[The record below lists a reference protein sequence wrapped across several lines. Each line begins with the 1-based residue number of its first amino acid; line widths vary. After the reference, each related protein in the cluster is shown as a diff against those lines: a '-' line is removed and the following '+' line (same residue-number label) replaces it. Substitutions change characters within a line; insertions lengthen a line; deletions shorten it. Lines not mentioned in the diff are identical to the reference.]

1 MFYRRFIWFSWKENA
16 LIIPG
21 KTMTDNLLSMA
32 HGFDDQALSYDY
44 DKVCDADIH
53 ATSAFLDARSWQDPD
68 APGRPYLHIVG
79 KCVGLRGD
87 LGDGVHGL
95 AFDDENALDVD
106 IFYEFSDKE
115 ISELVL
121 KGLYHKGFKVP
132 EIMTREDITINV
144 PLACDLVTILPAQEN
159 DLPIV
164 FADIKHKNSLVL
176 NLQNSGYR
184 FADYFEQIQLQPIED
199 KEEYIDER
207 EFNEIATPEHVD
219 EKERAED
226 IVETPVEEQ
235 LEPEQEELEGEYE
248 RIISEGL
255 AAKEAEEEAQHEA
268 EHEAEVS
275 EEPAQ
280 ESAPEPER
288 SEVQSFDENPSF
300 DEGFSY

>member
-1 MFYRRFIWFSWKENA
+1 M
-16 LIIPG
+16 IIPG

-68 APGRPYLHIVG
+68 SPGRPYLHIVG
-79 KCVGLRGD
+79 KCIGLRGE

-95 AFDDENALDVD
+95 AFNDENALDVD

-144 PLACDLVTILPAQEN
+144 PLACDLVTVLPAHEN

-164 FADIKHKNSLVL
+164 FADIKHRNSLVL

-184 FADYFEQIQLQPIED
+184 FADYFEQVQLQPIED

-207 EFNEIATPEHVD
+207 EFNEIETPEHED
-219 EKERAED
+219 EKHIEETVVPE
-226 IVETPVEEQ
+226 VEA
-235 LEPEQEELEGEYE
+235 EPEPEEVELEGEYE
-248 RIISEGL
+248 RIMSDGL
-255 AAKEAEEEAQHEA
+255 AAKEAAEAEAQNEPEISHEA
-268 EHEAEVS
+268 EGSDEQVA
-275 EEPAQ
+275 
-280 ESAPEPER
+280 ESASEQEPER
-288 SEVQSFDENPSF
+288 VDVQPFNEYPSS
-300 DEGFSY
+300 DEGLSY

>member
-1 MFYRRFIWFSWKENA
+1 M
-16 LIIPG
+16 IIPG

-68 APGRPYLHIVG
+68 SPGRPYLHIVG
-79 KCVGLRGD
+79 KCIGLRGE

-95 AFDDENALDVD
+95 AFNDENALAVD

-144 PLACDLVTILPAQEN
+144 PLACDLVTVLPAHEN

-164 FADIKHKNSLVL
+164 FADIKHRNSLVL

-184 FADYFEQIQLQPIED
+184 FADYFEQVQLQPVED
-199 KEEYIDER
+199 KEDYIDER
-207 EFNEIATPEHVD
+207 EFNEIETPEHED
-219 EKERAED
+219 EKHIEEIVVPEVEAES
-226 IVETPVEEQ
+226 
-235 LEPEQEELEGEYE
+235 EPEEVELEGEYE
-248 RIISEGL
+248 RIMSDGL
-255 AAKEAEEEAQHEA
+255 AAKEAAEAEAQNEPEVSHEA
-268 EHEAEVS
+268 ENS
-275 EEPAQ
+275 EEQ
-280 ESAPEPER
+280 VTETTHEQEPER
-288 SEVQSFDENPSF
+288 VGVQPFNEYPSS
-300 DEGFSY
+300 DEGLSY

>member
-1 MFYRRFIWFSWKENA
+1 M
-16 LIIPG
+16 IIPG

-44 DKVCDADIH
+44 DKICDADIH

-68 APGRPYLHIVG
+68 SPGRPYLHIVG
-79 KCVGLRGD
+79 KCIGLRGE

-95 AFDDENALDVD
+95 AFNDENALDVD

-144 PLACDLVTILPAQEN
+144 PLACDLVTVLPAHEN

-164 FADIKHKNSLVL
+164 FADIKHRNSLVL

-184 FADYFEQIQLQPIED
+184 FADYFEQVQLQPVED

-207 EFNEIATPEHVD
+207 EFNEIETPEHED
-219 EKERAED
+219 EIPE
-226 IVETPVEEQ
+226 VVN
-235 LEPEQEELEGEYE
+235 EPEVEVEPEPEEVELEGEYE
-248 RIISEGL
+248 RIMSDGL
-255 AAKEAEEEAQHEA
+255 AAKEAAEAEAQNEPEISHET
-268 EHEAEVS
+268 EGSDEQVTET
-275 EEPAQ
+275 
-280 ESAPEPER
+280 APEQEPER
-288 SEVQSFDENPSF
+288 VDVQPFNEYPSS

>member
-1 MFYRRFIWFSWKENA
+1 M
-16 LIIPG
+16 IIPG

-44 DKVCDADIH
+44 DKICDADIH

-79 KCVGLRGD
+79 KCIGLRGE

-95 AFDDENALDVD
+95 AFNDENALDVD

-144 PLACDLVTILPAQEN
+144 PLACDLVTVLPAHEN

-164 FADIKHKNSLVL
+164 FADIKHRNSLVL

-184 FADYFEQIQLQPIED
+184 FADYFEQVQLQPVED

-207 EFNEIATPEHVD
+207 EFNEIDTPEHED
-219 EKERAED
+219 E
-226 IVETPVEEQ
+226 TQVEEAVVPEVESEQ
-235 LEPEQEELEGEYE
+235 EPEEVELEGEYA
-248 RIISEGL
+248 RIMTEGL
-255 AAKEAEEEAQHEA
+255 AEKEAAEAETQNEPEISHEA
-268 EHEAEVS
+268 EGSDEQVTETTP
-275 EEPAQ
+275 EQ
-280 ESAPEPER
+280 EPER
-288 SEVQSFDENPSF
+288 VDVQPFNEYPSS

>member
-1 MFYRRFIWFSWKENA
+1 M
-16 LIIPG
+16 IIPG

-44 DKVCDADIH
+44 DKICDADIH

-68 APGRPYLHIVG
+68 SPGRPYLHIVG
-79 KCVGLRGD
+79 KCIGLRGD

-95 AFDDENALDVD
+95 AFNDENALDVD

-144 PLACDLVTILPAQEN
+144 PLACDLVTILPAHEN

-164 FADIKHKNSLVL
+164 FADIKHRNSLVL

-184 FADYFEQIQLQPIED
+184 FADYFEQVQLQPVED

-207 EFNEIATPEHVD
+207 EFNEIETPEHED
-219 EKERAED
+219 EKHIEETVVPD
-226 IVETPVEEQ
+226 VEV
-235 LEPEQEELEGEYE
+235 EPEPEEGEIEGEYE
-248 RIISEGL
+248 RIMTEGL
-255 AAKEAEEEAQHEA
+255 AEKEAAEAEAQNELEISHEA
-268 EHEAEVS
+268 EGSDEQVTET
-275 EEPAQ
+275 
-280 ESAPEPER
+280 APEQKPER
-288 SEVQSFDENPSF
+288 VDVQPFNEYPSS
-300 DEGFSY
+300 DEGLSY

>member
-1 MFYRRFIWFSWKENA
+1 M
-16 LIIPG
+16 IIPG

-44 DKVCDADIH
+44 DKICDADIH

-68 APGRPYLHIVG
+68 SPGRPYLHIVG
-79 KCVGLRGD
+79 KCIGLRGE

-95 AFDDENALDVD
+95 AFNDENALDVD

-144 PLACDLVTILPAQEN
+144 PLACDLVTILPAHEN

-164 FADIKHKNSLVL
+164 FADIKHRNSLVL

-184 FADYFEQIQLQPIED
+184 FADYFEQVQLQPVED

-207 EFNEIATPEHVD
+207 EFNEIETPERED
-219 EKERAED
+219 EQQFEEPFAPE
-226 IVETPVEEQ
+226 VEA
-235 LEPEQEELEGEYE
+235 EPEPEEVELEGEYE
-248 RIISEGL
+248 RIMTEGL
-255 AAKEAEEEAQHEA
+255 AEKEVAEAEAQNEPDISHEA
-268 EHEAEVS
+268 EGSDEQATETGP
-275 EEPAQ
+275 EQ
-280 ESAPEPER
+280 EPER
-288 SEVQSFDENPSF
+288 VDVQPFNEYPSS

>member
-1 MFYRRFIWFSWKENA
+1 M
-16 LIIPG
+16 IIPG

-68 APGRPYLHIVG
+68 SPGRPYLHIVG
-79 KCVGLRGD
+79 ECIGLRGE

-95 AFDDENALDVD
+95 AFNDENALDVD

-144 PLACDLVTILPAQEN
+144 PLACDLVTILPAHEN

-164 FADIKHKNSLVL
+164 FADIKHRNSLVL

-184 FADYFEQIQLQPIED
+184 FADYFEQVQLQPVED

-207 EFNEIATPEHVD
+207 EFNEIETPEHED
-219 EKERAED
+219 EKHIEETVVPE
-226 IVETPVEEQ
+226 VEA
-235 LEPEQEELEGEYE
+235 EPEPEEVKLEGEYE
-248 RIISEGL
+248 RIMTEGL
-255 AAKEAEEEAQHEA
+255 AEKEAAEAEAQNEPEISHEA
-268 EHEAEVS
+268 E
-275 EEPAQ
+275 
-280 ESAPEPER
+280 PER
-288 SEVQSFDENPSF
+288 VDVQPFNEYPSS

>member
-1 MFYRRFIWFSWKENA
+1 
-16 LIIPG
+16 
-21 KTMTDNLLSMA
+21 MTDNLLSMA

-53 ATSAFLDARSWQDPD
+53 ATSAFLDARSWQDPE

-79 KCVGLRGD
+79 KCIGLRGD

-95 AFDDENALDVD
+95 AFNDENALDVD

-144 PLACDLVTILPAQEN
+144 PLACDLVTILPAHEN
-159 DLPIV
+159 DVPIV
-164 FADIKHKNSLVL
+164 FADIKHRNSLVL

-184 FADYFEQIQLQPIED
+184 FADYFEQVQLQPVED

-207 EFNEIATPEHVD
+207 EFNEIDTPVHED
-219 EKERAED
+219 EKTVEVEQTAPETETQAE
-226 IVETPVEEQ
+226 VEGEQ
-235 LEPEQEELEGEYE
+235 AELDSEYE
-248 RIISEGL
+248 RIMTEGL
-255 AAKEAEEEAQHEA
+255 AAKEADAEAQREA
-268 EHEAEVS
+268 EQTDETV
-275 EEPAQ
+275 EPQ
-280 ESAPEPER
+280 PETQEPER
-288 SEVQSFDENPSF
+288 VDAPTFDEPTQG
-300 DEGFSY
+300 DYGFGY

>member
-1 MFYRRFIWFSWKENA
+1 M
-16 LIIPG
+16 IIPG

-44 DKVCDADIH
+44 DKICDADIH

-68 APGRPYLHIVG
+68 SPGRPYLHIVG
-79 KCVGLRGD
+79 KCIGLRGE

-95 AFDDENALDVD
+95 AFNDENALDVD

-144 PLACDLVTILPAQEN
+144 PLACDLVTILPAHEN

-164 FADIKHKNSLVL
+164 FADIKHRNSLVL

-184 FADYFEQIQLQPIED
+184 FADYFEQVQLQPVED

-207 EFNEIATPEHVD
+207 EFNEIETPEHED
-219 EKERAED
+219 EKHIEETVVPD
-226 IVETPVEEQ
+226 VEV
-235 LEPEQEELEGEYE
+235 EPEPEEVEIEGEYE
-248 RIISEGL
+248 RIMTEGL
-255 AAKEAEEEAQHEA
+255 AEKEAAEAEAQNELEISHEA
-268 EHEAEVS
+268 EGSDEQVTETTY
-275 EEPAQ
+275 EQ
-280 ESAPEPER
+280 EPER
-288 SEVQSFDENPSF
+288 FDVQPFNEYPSS
-300 DEGFSY
+300 DEGLSY

>member
-1 MFYRRFIWFSWKENA
+1 M
-16 LIIPG
+16 IIPG

-68 APGRPYLHIVG
+68 SPGRPYLHIVG
-79 KCVGLRGD
+79 KCIGLRGD
-87 LGDGVHGL
+87 MGDGVHGL
-95 AFDDENALDVD
+95 AFNDENALDVD

-144 PLACDLVTILPAQEN
+144 PLACDLVTVLPAHEN

-164 FADIKHKNSLVL
+164 FADIKHRNSLVL

-184 FADYFEQIQLQPIED
+184 FADYFEQVQLQPVED

-207 EFNEIATPEHVD
+207 EFNEIETPEH
-219 EKERAED
+219 ED
-226 IVETPVEEQ
+226 DKHIEETVVPEVEA
-235 LEPEQEELEGEYE
+235 EPEPEEVELEGEYE
-248 RIISEGL
+248 RIMTEGL
-255 AAKEAEEEAQHEA
+255 AEKEAAENEPEISHEA
-268 EHEAEVS
+268 EGSDEQVTETTHE
-275 EEPAQ
+275 Q
-280 ESAPEPER
+280 EPER
-288 SEVQSFDENPSF
+288 LDVQPFDEYPSS

>member
-1 MFYRRFIWFSWKENA
+1 M
-16 LIIPG
+16 IIPG

-44 DKVCDADIH
+44 DKICDADIH

-68 APGRPYLHIVG
+68 SPGRPYLHIVG
-79 KCVGLRGD
+79 KCIGLRGE

-95 AFDDENALDVD
+95 AFNDENALDVD

-144 PLACDLVTILPAQEN
+144 PLACDLVTILPAHEN

-164 FADIKHKNSLVL
+164 FADIKHRNSLVL

-184 FADYFEQIQLQPIED
+184 FADYFEQVQLQPVED

-207 EFNEIATPEHVD
+207 EFNEIETPEHEDEIPEVVD
-219 EKERAED
+219 EPE
-226 IVETPVEEQ
+226 VEV
-235 LEPEQEELEGEYE
+235 EPEPEEVELEGEYE
-248 RIISEGL
+248 RIMSDGL
-255 AAKEAEEEAQHEA
+255 AAKEAAEAEAQNEP
-268 EHEAEVS
+268 EHESEDS
-275 EEPAQ
+275 EEQVAEPAYEQ
-280 ESAPEPER
+280 EPER
-288 SEVQSFDENPSF
+288 VDVQPFNEYPSS
-300 DEGFSY
+300 DEGLSY

>member
-1 MFYRRFIWFSWKENA
+1 M
-16 LIIPG
+16 IIPG

-44 DKVCDADIH
+44 DKICDADIH

-68 APGRPYLHIVG
+68 SPGRPYLHIVG
-79 KCVGLRGD
+79 KCIGLRGE

-95 AFDDENALDVD
+95 AFNDENALDVD

-144 PLACDLVTILPAQEN
+144 PLACDLVTILPAHEN

-164 FADIKHKNSLVL
+164 FADIKHRNSLVL

-184 FADYFEQIQLQPIED
+184 FADYFEQVQLQPVED

-207 EFNEIATPEHVD
+207 EFNEIETPEHED
-219 EKERAED
+219 EKHIE
-226 IVETPVEEQ
+226 ETVVPEIEA
-235 LEPEQEELEGEYE
+235 EPEPEEVELEGEYE
-248 RIISEGL
+248 RIMSDGL
-255 AAKEAEEEAQHEA
+255 AAKEAAEAEAQNELEISHEA
-268 EHEAEVS
+268 EGSDEQVT
-275 EEPAQ
+275 EPAYEQ
-280 ESAPEPER
+280 EPER
-288 SEVQSFDENPSF
+288 VDVQPFNEYPSS

>member
-1 MFYRRFIWFSWKENA
+1 M
-16 LIIPG
+16 IIPG

-44 DKVCDADIH
+44 DKICDADIH

-79 KCVGLRGD
+79 KCIGLRGE

-95 AFDDENALDVD
+95 AFNDENALDVD

-144 PLACDLVTILPAQEN
+144 PLACDLVTILPAHEN

-164 FADIKHKNSLVL
+164 FADIKHRNSLVL

-184 FADYFEQIQLQPIED
+184 FADYFEQVQLQPVED

-207 EFNEIATPEHVD
+207 EFNEIETPEHED
-219 EKERAED
+219 EKQ
-226 IVETPVEEQ
+226 VEETVVPEVEA
-235 LEPEQEELEGEYE
+235 EPEPEEVELEGEYE
-248 RIISEGL
+248 RIMTEGL
-255 AAKEAEEEAQHEA
+255 AEKEAAEAEAQNEPEISHEA
-268 EHEAEVS
+268 NGSNEQVTETTPE
-275 EEPAQ
+275 Q
-280 ESAPEPER
+280 EPER
-288 SEVQSFDENPSF
+288 VDVQLFNEYPSS
-300 DEGFSY
+300 DDGFSY

>member
-1 MFYRRFIWFSWKENA
+1 M
-16 LIIPG
+16 IIPG

-44 DKVCDADIH
+44 DKICDADIH

-68 APGRPYLHIVG
+68 SPGRPYLHIVG
-79 KCVGLRGD
+79 KCIGLRGE

-95 AFDDENALDVD
+95 AFNDENALDVD

-144 PLACDLVTILPAQEN
+144 PLACDLVTILPAHEN

-164 FADIKHKNSLVL
+164 FADIKHRNSLVL

-184 FADYFEQIQLQPIED
+184 FADYFEQVQLQPVED

-207 EFNEIATPEHVD
+207 EFNEIETPEHED
-219 EKERAED
+219 EKHIEETVVPEVEAE
-226 IVETPVEEQ
+226 PKPEEV
-235 LEPEQEELEGEYE
+235 ELEGEYE
-248 RIISEGL
+248 RIMSDGL
-255 AAKEAEEEAQHEA
+255 AAKEAAEVEAQNEP
-268 EHEAEVS
+268 EHES
-275 EEPAQ
+275 EGFDEQVTEPVNEQ
-280 ESAPEPER
+280 EPER
-288 SEVQSFDENPSF
+288 VDVQTFNEYPSS
-300 DEGFSY
+300 DEGLSY

>member
-1 MFYRRFIWFSWKENA
+1 M
-16 LIIPG
+16 IIPG

-44 DKVCDADIH
+44 DKICDADIH

-68 APGRPYLHIVG
+68 SPGRPYLHIVG
-79 KCVGLRGD
+79 KCIGLRGE

-95 AFDDENALDVD
+95 AFNDENALDVD

-144 PLACDLVTILPAQEN
+144 PLACDLVCVLPAHEN
-159 DLPIV
+159 DLPII
-164 FADIKHKNSLVL
+164 FADIKHRNSLVL

-184 FADYFEQIQLQPIED
+184 FADYFEQVQLQPIED

-207 EFNEIATPEHVD
+207 EFNEIETPEHED
-219 EKERAED
+219 EKQ
-226 IVETPVEEQ
+226 VEETVVPEVEA
-235 LEPEQEELEGEYE
+235 EPEPEEVELEGEYE
-248 RIISEGL
+248 RIMTEGL
-255 AAKEAEEEAQHEA
+255 AEKEAAEAEAQNEPEISHEA
-268 EHEAEVS
+268 EGSDEQVT
-275 EEPAQ
+275 
-280 ESAPEPER
+280 ESAPEQEPER
-288 SEVQSFDENPSF
+288 VDFQPFNEYPSS

>member
-1 MFYRRFIWFSWKENA
+1 M
-16 LIIPG
+16 IIPG

-44 DKVCDADIH
+44 DKICDADIH
-53 ATSAFLDARSWQDPD
+53 ATSAFLDVRSWQDSD

-79 KCVGLRGD
+79 KCIGLRGD

-95 AFDDENALDVD
+95 AFNDKNALDVD

-144 PLACDLVTILPAQEN
+144 PLACDLVTVLPAHEN

-164 FADIKHKNSLVL
+164 FADIKHRNSLVL

-184 FADYFEQIQLQPIED
+184 FADYFEQVQLQPVED

-207 EFNEIATPEHVD
+207 EFNEIETPEHED
-219 EKERAED
+219 EKHIEEPFVPE
-226 IVETPVEEQ
+226 VEA
-235 LEPEQEELEGEYE
+235 EPEPEEVELEGEYE
-248 RIISEGL
+248 RIMTEGL
-255 AAKEAEEEAQHEA
+255 AEKEAAEAETQNEPEISHEA
-268 EHEAEVS
+268 EGS
-275 EEPAQ
+275 EEQVTEPVNEQ
-280 ESAPEPER
+280 EPER
-288 SEVQSFDENPSF
+288 VDVQPFNEYPSS

>member
-1 MFYRRFIWFSWKENA
+1 M
-16 LIIPG
+16 IIPG

-44 DKVCDADIH
+44 DKICDADIH

-68 APGRPYLHIVG
+68 SPGRPYLHIVG
-79 KCVGLRGD
+79 KCIGLRGE

-95 AFDDENALDVD
+95 AFNDENALDVD

-144 PLACDLVTILPAQEN
+144 PLACDLVTVLPAHEN

-164 FADIKHKNSLVL
+164 FADIKHRNSLVL

-184 FADYFEQIQLQPIED
+184 FADYFEQVQLQPVED

-207 EFNEIATPEHVD
+207 EFNEIETPEH
-219 EKERAED
+219 ED
-226 IVETPVEEQ
+226 DKHIEETVVPDVEV
-235 LEPEQEELEGEYE
+235 EPEPEEVELEGEYE
-248 RIISEGL
+248 RIMTEGL
-255 AAKEAEEEAQHEA
+255 AEKEAADAEAQNEPEISHEA
-268 EHEAEVS
+268 EGSDEQVTET
-275 EEPAQ
+275 
-280 ESAPEPER
+280 APEQEPER
-288 SEVQSFDENPSF
+288 VYVQPFNEYPSS
-300 DEGFSY
+300 DEGLSY

>member
-1 MFYRRFIWFSWKENA
+1 M
-16 LIIPG
+16 IIPG

-68 APGRPYLHIVG
+68 SPGRPYLHIVG
-79 KCVGLRGD
+79 KCIGLRGE

-95 AFDDENALDVD
+95 AFNDENALDVD

-144 PLACDLVTILPAQEN
+144 PLACDLVTVLPAHEN

-164 FADIKHKNSLVL
+164 FADIKHRNSLVL

-184 FADYFEQIQLQPIED
+184 FADYFEQVQLQPVED

-207 EFNEIATPEHVD
+207 EFNKIETPEHEDEIPEVVD
-219 EKERAED
+219 EPE
-226 IVETPVEEQ
+226 VEV
-235 LEPEQEELEGEYE
+235 EPEPEEVELEGEYE
-248 RIISEGL
+248 RIMTEGL
-255 AAKEAEEEAQHEA
+255 AEKEAAEAEAQNEP
-268 EHEAEVS
+268 EHEAEGS
-275 EEPAQ
+275 EEQVQ
-280 ESAPEPER
+280 ESVPEQEPER
-288 SEVQSFDENPSF
+288 VDVQPFNEYPSS

>member
-1 MFYRRFIWFSWKENA
+1 M
-16 LIIPG
+16 IIPG

-44 DKVCDADIH
+44 DKICDADIH

-68 APGRPYLHIVG
+68 SPGRPYLHIVG
-79 KCVGLRGD
+79 KCIGLRGE

-95 AFDDENALDVD
+95 AFNDENALDVD

-121 KGLYHKGFKVP
+121 KGLYHKGFRVP

-144 PLACDLVTILPAQEN
+144 SLACDLVTILPAHEN

-164 FADIKHKNSLVL
+164 FADIKHRNSLVL

-184 FADYFEQIQLQPIED
+184 FADYFEQVQLQPVED

-207 EFNEIATPEHVD
+207 EFNEIETPEHED
-219 EKERAED
+219 EKQIEETVTPE
-226 IVETPVEEQ
+226 VEA
-235 LEPEQEELEGEYE
+235 EPEPEEVALESDYE
-248 RIISEGL
+248 RIMTEGL
-255 AAKEAEEEAQHEA
+255 AEKEAAEA
-268 EHEAEVS
+268 ETQNEPEISYEAEGSDEQVT
-275 EEPAQ
+275 ETTHEQ
-280 ESAPEPER
+280 EPER
-288 SEVQSFDENPSF
+288 VDVQPFNEYPSS

>member
-1 MFYRRFIWFSWKENA
+1 M
-16 LIIPG
+16 IIPG

-44 DKVCDADIH
+44 DKICDADIH

-68 APGRPYLHIVG
+68 SPGRPYLHIVG
-79 KCVGLRGD
+79 KCIGLRGE

-95 AFDDENALDVD
+95 AFNDENALDVD

-144 PLACDLVTILPAQEN
+144 PLACDLVTILPAHEN

-164 FADIKHKNSLVL
+164 FADIKHRNSLVL

-184 FADYFEQIQLQPIED
+184 FADYFEQVQLQPVED

-207 EFNEIATPEHVD
+207 EFNEIETPEHED
-219 EKERAED
+219 EKHIEETVVPD
-226 IVETPVEEQ
+226 VEV
-235 LEPEQEELEGEYE
+235 EPEPEEVEIEGEYE
-248 RIISEGL
+248 RIMTEGL
-255 AAKEAEEEAQHEA
+255 AEKEAAEAEAQNEPEISHAA
-268 EHEAEVS
+268 EGSDEQVTET
-275 EEPAQ
+275 
-280 ESAPEPER
+280 APEQKPER
-288 SEVQSFDENPSF
+288 VDVQPFNEYPSS
-300 DEGFSY
+300 DEGLSY

>member
-1 MFYRRFIWFSWKENA
+1 M
-16 LIIPG
+16 IIPG

-44 DKVCDADIH
+44 DKICDADIH
-53 ATSAFLDARSWQDPD
+53 ATSAFLDVRSWQDPD

-79 KCVGLRGD
+79 KCIGLRGE

-95 AFDDENALDVD
+95 AFNDENALDVD

-144 PLACDLVTILPAQEN
+144 PLACDLVTILPAHEN
-159 DLPIV
+159 DLPII
-164 FADIKHKNSLVL
+164 FADIKHRNSLVL

-184 FADYFEQIQLQPIED
+184 FADYFEQVQLQPIED

-207 EFNEIATPEHVD
+207 EFNEIETPEYED
-219 EKERAED
+219 EQQ
-226 IVETPVEEQ
+226 VEETVVPDVEV
-235 LEPEQEELEGEYE
+235 EPEPEEVELEGEYE
-248 RIISEGL
+248 RIMTEGL
-255 AAKEAEEEAQHEA
+255 AEKEAAEAEAQNEPEISHEA
-268 EHEAEVS
+268 EGSDEQVTET
-275 EEPAQ
+275 
-280 ESAPEPER
+280 APEQEPER
-288 SEVQSFDENPSF
+288 VAVQPFNEYPSF
-300 DEGFSY
+300 DEGLSY

>member
-1 MFYRRFIWFSWKENA
+1 M
-16 LIIPG
+16 IIPG

-44 DKVCDADIH
+44 DKICDADIH

-68 APGRPYLHIVG
+68 SPGRPYLHIVG
-79 KCVGLRGD
+79 KCIGLRGE

-95 AFDDENALDVD
+95 AFNDENALDVD

-144 PLACDLVTILPAQEN
+144 PLACDLVTVLPAHEN

-164 FADIKHKNSLVL
+164 FADIKHRNSLVL

-184 FADYFEQIQLQPIED
+184 FADYFEQVQLQPIED
-199 KEEYIDER
+199 KEEYIDEL
-207 EFNEIATPEHVD
+207 EFNEIETPEHED
-219 EKERAED
+219 EKHIEETVVPE
-226 IVETPVEEQ
+226 VEA
-235 LEPEQEELEGEYE
+235 EPEPEEVELEGEYE
-248 RIISEGL
+248 RIMTEGL
-255 AAKEAEEEAQHEA
+255 AEKEAAEAEAQNES
-268 EHEAEVS
+268 EHEAEGSDEQVT
-275 EEPAQ
+275 ET
-280 ESAPEPER
+280 APEQEPER
-288 SEVQSFDENPSF
+288 YEVQSFDEYPSY
-300 DEGFSY
+300 DEGLSY

>member
-1 MFYRRFIWFSWKENA
+1 M
-16 LIIPG
+16 IIPG

-44 DKVCDADIH
+44 DKICDADIH

-68 APGRPYLHIVG
+68 SPGRPYLHIVG
-79 KCVGLRGD
+79 KCIGLRGE

-95 AFDDENALDVD
+95 AFNDENALDVD

-164 FADIKHKNSLVL
+164 FADIKNRNSLVL

-184 FADYFEQIQLQPIED
+184 FADYFEQVQLQPVED

-207 EFNEIATPEHVD
+207 EFNEIETPEHED
-219 EKERAED
+219 EKHIEEPFVPEVED
-226 IVETPVEEQ
+226 
-235 LEPEQEELEGEYE
+235 EPEPEEVELEGEYE
-248 RIISEGL
+248 RIMTEGL
-255 AAKEAEEEAQHEA
+255 AEKEAAKAEAQNEPEISHEA
-268 EHEAEVS
+268 EGSDEQVT
-275 EEPAQ
+275 EPAYEQ
-280 ESAPEPER
+280 EPER
-288 SEVQSFDENPSF
+288 VDVQPFNEYPSS

>member
-1 MFYRRFIWFSWKENA
+1 M
-16 LIIPG
+16 IIPG

-68 APGRPYLHIVG
+68 SPGRPYLHIVG
-79 KCVGLRGD
+79 KCIGLRGE

-95 AFDDENALDVD
+95 AFNDENALDVD

-144 PLACDLVTILPAQEN
+144 PLACDLVTILPAHEN

-164 FADIKHKNSLVL
+164 FADIKHRNSLVL

-184 FADYFEQIQLQPIED
+184 FADYFEQVQLQPVED

-207 EFNEIATPEHVD
+207 EFNEIETPEHED
-219 EKERAED
+219 EKHIEETVVPD
-226 IVETPVEEQ
+226 VEA
-235 LEPEQEELEGEYE
+235 EPESEEVELEGEYE
-248 RIISEGL
+248 RIMTEGL
-255 AAKEAEEEAQHEA
+255 AEKEAAEAEAQNEPEISHEA
-268 EHEAEVS
+268 EGSDEQVT
-275 EEPAQ
+275 EPVNEQ
-280 ESAPEPER
+280 EPER
-288 SEVQSFDENPSF
+288 VGVQPFNEYPSS

>member
-1 MFYRRFIWFSWKENA
+1 M
-16 LIIPG
+16 IIPG

-68 APGRPYLHIVG
+68 SPGRPYLHIVG
-79 KCVGLRGD
+79 KCIGLRGE

-95 AFDDENALDVD
+95 AFNDENALDVD

-144 PLACDLVTILPAQEN
+144 PLACDLVTVLPAHEN

-164 FADIKHKNSLVL
+164 FADIKHRNSLVL

-184 FADYFEQIQLQPIED
+184 FADYFEQVQLQPVED

-207 EFNEIATPEHVD
+207 EFNEIETLEHED
-219 EKERAED
+219 EKQ
-226 IVETPVEEQ
+226 VEETVVPEVEA
-235 LEPEQEELEGEYE
+235 EPEPEEVELEGEYE
-248 RIISEGL
+248 RIMTEGL
-255 AAKEAEEEAQHEA
+255 AEKEAAEAEAQN
-268 EHEAEVS
+268 
-275 EEPAQ
+275 
-280 ESAPEPER
+280 EPER
-288 SEVQSFDENPSF
+288 VDIQPFNEYPSS
-300 DEGFSY
+300 DEGLSY

>member
-1 MFYRRFIWFSWKENA
+1 M
-16 LIIPG
+16 IIPG

-68 APGRPYLHIVG
+68 SPGRPYLHIVG
-79 KCVGLRGD
+79 KCIGLRGE

-95 AFDDENALDVD
+95 AFNDENALDVD

-121 KGLYHKGFKVP
+121 KGLYHKGFRVP

-144 PLACDLVTILPAQEN
+144 PLACDLVTILPAHEN

-164 FADIKHKNSLVL
+164 FADIKHRNSLVL

-184 FADYFEQIQLQPIED
+184 FADYFEQVQLQPVED

-207 EFNEIATPEHVD
+207 EFNEIETPEHED
-219 EKERAED
+219 EKHIEETVVPE
-226 IVETPVEEQ
+226 VEA
-235 LEPEQEELEGEYE
+235 EPEPEEVELEGEYE
-248 RIISEGL
+248 RIMTEGL
-255 AAKEAEEEAQHEA
+255 AVKEAAEAEAQNEPEISHEA
-268 EHEAEVS
+268 EGSDEQATET
-275 EEPAQ
+275 
-280 ESAPEPER
+280 APEQEPER
-288 SEVQSFDENPSF
+288 VDVQPFNEYPSS

>member
-1 MFYRRFIWFSWKENA
+1 M
-16 LIIPG
+16 IIPG

-44 DKVCDADIH
+44 DKICDADIH

-68 APGRPYLHIVG
+68 SPGRPYLHIVG
-79 KCVGLRGD
+79 KCIGLRGE

-95 AFDDENALDVD
+95 AFNDENALDVD

-121 KGLYHKGFKVP
+121 KGLYHNGFKVP

-144 PLACDLVTILPAQEN
+144 PLACDLVTVLPAHEN

-164 FADIKHKNSLVL
+164 FADIKHRNSLVL

-184 FADYFEQIQLQPIED
+184 FADYFEQVQLQPVED

-207 EFNEIATPEHVD
+207 EFNEIETPEHED
-219 EKERAED
+219 EKHIEETVVPE
-226 IVETPVEEQ
+226 VEA
-235 LEPEQEELEGEYE
+235 EPEPEEVELEGEYE
-248 RIISEGL
+248 RIMTEGL
-255 AAKEAEEEAQHEA
+255 AEKEAAEAEAQNESEISHEA
-268 EHEAEVS
+268 EDS
-275 EEPAQ
+275 EEQVTETTPEQEPA
-280 ESAPEPER
+280 R
-288 SEVQSFDENPSF
+288 VDVQPFNEYPSS

>member
-1 MFYRRFIWFSWKENA
+1 M
-16 LIIPG
+16 IIPG

-44 DKVCDADIH
+44 DKICDADIH

-68 APGRPYLHIVG
+68 SPGRPYLHIVG
-79 KCVGLRGD
+79 KCIGLRGE

-95 AFDDENALDVD
+95 AFNEENALDVD

-144 PLACDLVTILPAQEN
+144 PLACDLVTVLPAHEN

-164 FADIKHKNSLVL
+164 FADIKHRNSLVL

-184 FADYFEQIQLQPIED
+184 FADYFEQVQLQPVED

-207 EFNEIATPEHVD
+207 EFNEIETPEYED
-219 EKERAED
+219 EKHIEEPFVPE
-226 IVETPVEEQ
+226 VEA
-235 LEPEQEELEGEYE
+235 EPEPEEVVLEGEYE
-248 RIISEGL
+248 RIMTEGL
-255 AAKEAEEEAQHEA
+255 AEKEAAEAEAQNEPEISNEA
-268 EHEAEVS
+268 EGSDEQVTEPTHE
-275 EEPAQ
+275 Q
-280 ESAPEPER
+280 EPER
-288 SEVQSFDENPSF
+288 VDVQPFNEYPSS

>member
-1 MFYRRFIWFSWKENA
+1 M
-16 LIIPG
+16 IIPG

-44 DKVCDADIH
+44 DKICDADIH

-68 APGRPYLHIVG
+68 SPGRPYLHIVG
-79 KCVGLRGD
+79 KCIGLRGE

-95 AFDDENALDVD
+95 AFNDENALDVD

-144 PLACDLVTILPAQEN
+144 PLACDLVTVLPAHEN

-164 FADIKHKNSLVL
+164 FADIKHRNSLVL

-184 FADYFEQIQLQPIED
+184 FADYFEQVQLQPFED

-207 EFNEIATPEHVD
+207 EFNEIETPEHED
-219 EKERAED
+219 ENHIEETFVPE
-226 IVETPVEEQ
+226 VEA
-235 LEPEQEELEGEYE
+235 EPEPEEVELEGEYE
-248 RIISEGL
+248 RIMTEGL
-255 AAKEAEEEAQHEA
+255 AEKEAAEAEAQNEP
-268 EHEAEVS
+268 EHEAEGSDEQVTTH
-275 EEPAQ
+275 EQ
-280 ESAPEPER
+280 EPER
-288 SEVQSFDENPSF
+288 FDVQPFNEYPSS
-300 DEGFSY
+300 DEGLSY

>member
-1 MFYRRFIWFSWKENA
+1 M
-16 LIIPG
+16 IIPG

-44 DKVCDADIH
+44 DKICDADIH

-68 APGRPYLHIVG
+68 SPGRPYLHIVG
-79 KCVGLRGD
+79 KCIGLRGE

-95 AFDDENALDVD
+95 AFNDENALDVD

-121 KGLYHKGFKVP
+121 KGLYHKGFRVP

-144 PLACDLVTILPAQEN
+144 PLACDLVTILPAHEN

-164 FADIKHKNSLVL
+164 FADIKHRNSLVL

-184 FADYFEQIQLQPIED
+184 FADYFEQVQLQPVED

-207 EFNEIATPEHVD
+207 EFNEIETPEHED
-219 EKERAED
+219 EKHIEETVVPE
-226 IVETPVEEQ
+226 VEA
-235 LEPEQEELEGEYE
+235 EPEPEEVELEGEYE
-248 RIISEGL
+248 RIMFDGL
-255 AAKEAEEEAQHEA
+255 AAKEAAEAEAQNEPEISHEA
-268 EHEAEVS
+268 EGSDEQVT
-275 EEPAQ
+275 EPANEQ
-280 ESAPEPER
+280 EPER
-288 SEVQSFDENPSF
+288 VDVQPFNEYPSS

>member
-1 MFYRRFIWFSWKENA
+1 

-44 DKVCDADIH
+44 DKICDADIH

-79 KCVGLRGD
+79 KCIGLRGE

-95 AFDDENALDVD
+95 AFNDENALDVD

-144 PLACDLVTILPAQEN
+144 PLACDLVTVLPAHEN

-164 FADIKHKNSLVL
+164 FADIKHRNSLVL

-184 FADYFEQIQLQPIED
+184 FADYFEQVQLQPVED

-207 EFNEIATPEHVD
+207 EFNEIETPEHEG
-219 EKERAED
+219 EKQ
-226 IVETPVEEQ
+226 VEETVVPEVES
-235 LEPEQEELEGEYE
+235 EPEPEEVELEGEYE
-248 RIISEGL
+248 RIMTDGLAEKEAAEADVQNEPEHETEDSEEQVTEPAYEQAPERVDVQPFNEYSSSDEGL
-255 AAKEAEEEAQHEA
+255 
-268 EHEAEVS
+268 
-275 EEPAQ
+275 
-280 ESAPEPER
+280 
-288 SEVQSFDENPSF
+288 
-300 DEGFSY
+300 SY

>member
-1 MFYRRFIWFSWKENA
+1 M
-16 LIIPG
+16 IIPG

-44 DKVCDADIH
+44 DKICDADIH

-79 KCVGLRGD
+79 KCIGLRGE

-95 AFDDENALDVD
+95 AFNDENALDVD

-144 PLACDLVTILPAQEN
+144 PLACDLVTILPAHEN

-164 FADIKHKNSLVL
+164 FADIKHRNSLVL

-184 FADYFEQIQLQPIED
+184 FADYFEQVQLQPVED

-207 EFNEIATPEHVD
+207 EFNEIETHEHED
-219 EKERAED
+219 EKHIEETVVPEAEA
-226 IVETPVEEQ
+226 ES
-235 LEPEQEELEGEYE
+235 EPEEVELEGEYE
-248 RIISEGL
+248 RIMTEGL
-255 AAKEAEEEAQHEA
+255 AEKEAAEAESQNEPEISHEA
-268 EHEAEVS
+268 EGSDEQVTTHE
-275 EEPAQ
+275 Q
-280 ESAPEPER
+280 EPER
-288 SEVQSFDENPSF
+288 VDVQPFNEYPSS

>member
-1 MFYRRFIWFSWKENA
+1 M
-16 LIIPG
+16 IIPG

-44 DKVCDADIH
+44 NKICDADIH

-68 APGRPYLHIVG
+68 SPGRPYMHIVG
-79 KCVGLRGD
+79 KCIGLRGE

-95 AFDDENALDVD
+95 AFNDENALDVD

-144 PLACDLVTILPAQEN
+144 PLACDLVTVLPAHEN

-164 FADIKHKNSLVL
+164 FADIKHRNSLVL

-184 FADYFEQIQLQPIED
+184 FADYFEQVQLQPVED

-207 EFNEIATPEHVD
+207 EFNEIETLEHEDEIPEVVD
-219 EKERAED
+219 EPE
-226 IVETPVEEQ
+226 VEV
-235 LEPEQEELEGEYE
+235 EPEPEEVELEGEYE
-248 RIISEGL
+248 RIMSDGL
-255 AAKEAEEEAQHEA
+255 AAKEAAEAEAQNEP
-268 EHEAEVS
+268 EHESEDS
-275 EEPAQ
+275 EEQVTEPVNEQ
-280 ESAPEPER
+280 EPER
-288 SEVQSFDENPSF
+288 VDVQSFNEYPSS

>member
-1 MFYRRFIWFSWKENA
+1 M
-16 LIIPG
+16 IIPG

-44 DKVCDADIH
+44 DKICDADIH

-68 APGRPYLHIVG
+68 SPGRPYLHIVG
-79 KCVGLRGD
+79 KCIGLRGE

-95 AFDDENALDVD
+95 AFNDENALDVD

-144 PLACDLVTILPAQEN
+144 PLACDLVTILPAHEN

-164 FADIKHKNSLVL
+164 FADIKHRNSLVL

-184 FADYFEQIQLQPIED
+184 FADYFEQVQLQPVED

-207 EFNEIATPEHVD
+207 EFNEIETPEHED
-219 EKERAED
+219 EKQ
-226 IVETPVEEQ
+226 VEETVVPEVEA
-235 LEPEQEELEGEYE
+235 EPEPEEVELEGEYE
-248 RIISEGL
+248 RIMTEGL
-255 AAKEAEEEAQHEA
+255 AEKEAAEAEAQNEPEISHEA
-268 EHEAEVS
+268 EGSDEQVTTHE
-275 EEPAQ
+275 Q
-280 ESAPEPER
+280 EPER
-288 SEVQSFDENPSF
+288 VDVQPFNEYPFF
-300 DEGFSY
+300 DEGLSY

>member
-1 MFYRRFIWFSWKENA
+1 M
-16 LIIPG
+16 IIPG

-44 DKVCDADIH
+44 DKICDADIH

-68 APGRPYLHIVG
+68 SPGRPYLHIVG
-79 KCVGLRGD
+79 KCIGLRGE

-95 AFDDENALDVD
+95 AFNDENALDVD

-144 PLACDLVTILPAQEN
+144 PLACDLVTILPAHEN

-164 FADIKHKNSLVL
+164 FADIKHRNSLVL

-184 FADYFEQIQLQPIED
+184 FADYFEQVQLQPVED

-207 EFNEIATPEHVD
+207 EFNEIETPEHEDEIPEVVD
-219 EKERAED
+219 EPE
-226 IVETPVEEQ
+226 VEV
-235 LEPEQEELEGEYE
+235 EPEPEEVELEGEYE
-248 RIISEGL
+248 RIMSDGL
-255 AAKEAEEEAQHEA
+255 AEKEAAEAEAQNEPEISHEA
-268 EHEAEVS
+268 EGSDEQVT
-275 EEPAQ
+275 EPAYEQ
-280 ESAPEPER
+280 EPER
-288 SEVQSFDENPSF
+288 VDVQPFNEYPSS

>member
-1 MFYRRFIWFSWKENA
+1 M
-16 LIIPG
+16 IIPG

-44 DKVCDADIH
+44 DKICDADIH

-68 APGRPYLHIVG
+68 SPGRPYLHIVG
-79 KCVGLRGD
+79 KCIGLRGE

-95 AFDDENALDVD
+95 AFNDENALDVD

-121 KGLYHKGFKVP
+121 KGLYHNGFKVP

-144 PLACDLVTILPAQEN
+144 PLACDLVTVLPAHEN

-164 FADIKHKNSLVL
+164 FADIKHRNSLVL

-184 FADYFEQIQLQPIED
+184 FADYFEQVQLQPVED

-207 EFNEIATPEHVD
+207 EFNEIETPEHED
-219 EKERAED
+219 EKHIEETVVPEVEAES
-226 IVETPVEEQ
+226 
-235 LEPEQEELEGEYE
+235 EPEEVELEGEYE
-248 RIISEGL
+248 RIMTEGL
-255 AAKEAEEEAQHEA
+255 AEKEAAEAEAQNESEISHEA
-268 EHEAEVS
+268 EDS
-275 EEPAQ
+275 EEQVTETTPEQEPA
-280 ESAPEPER
+280 R
-288 SEVQSFDENPSF
+288 VDVQPFNEYPSS

>member
-1 MFYRRFIWFSWKENA
+1 M
-16 LIIPG
+16 IIPG

-44 DKVCDADIH
+44 DKICDADIH

-68 APGRPYLHIVG
+68 SPGRPYLHIVG
-79 KCVGLRGD
+79 KCIGLRGE

-95 AFDDENALDVD
+95 AFNDENALDVD

-144 PLACDLVTILPAQEN
+144 PLACDLVTVLPAHEN

-164 FADIKHKNSLVL
+164 FADIKHRNSLVL

-184 FADYFEQIQLQPIED
+184 FADYFEQVQLQPVED

-207 EFNEIATPEHVD
+207 EFNEIETPEHED
-219 EKERAED
+219 EKHIEETVVPE
-226 IVETPVEEQ
+226 VEA
-235 LEPEQEELEGEYE
+235 EPEPEEVELEGEYE
-248 RIISEGL
+248 RIMTEGL
-255 AAKEAEEEAQHEA
+255 AEKEAAEAEAQNEP
-268 EHEAEVS
+268 EHEAEDS
-275 EEPAQ
+275 EEQ
-280 ESAPEPER
+280 VTTHEQEPER
-288 SEVQSFDENPSF
+288 FDVQPFNEYPSS
-300 DEGFSY
+300 DEGLSY

>member
-1 MFYRRFIWFSWKENA
+1 M
-16 LIIPG
+16 IIPG

-44 DKVCDADIH
+44 DKICDADIH

-68 APGRPYLHIVG
+68 SPGRPYLHIVG
-79 KCVGLRGD
+79 KCIGLRGE

-95 AFDDENALDVD
+95 AFNDENALDVD

-121 KGLYHKGFKVP
+121 KGLYHKGFRVP

-144 PLACDLVTILPAQEN
+144 PLACDLVTVLPAHEN

-164 FADIKHKNSLVL
+164 FADIKHRNSLVL

-184 FADYFEQIQLQPIED
+184 FADYFEQVQLQPVED

-207 EFNEIATPEHVD
+207 EFNEIETPEHEDEIPEVVD
-219 EKERAED
+219 EPE
-226 IVETPVEEQ
+226 VEV
-235 LEPEQEELEGEYE
+235 EPEPEEVELEGEYE
-248 RIISEGL
+248 RIMSDGL
-255 AAKEAEEEAQHEA
+255 AAKEAEAEA
-268 EHEAEVS
+268 EKADAAQNEPEPDAQQEVAS
-275 EEPAQ
+275 
-280 ESAPEPER
+280 EPER
-288 SEVQSFDENPSF
+288 VDVQPFNEYPSS
-300 DEGFSY
+300 DEGLSY